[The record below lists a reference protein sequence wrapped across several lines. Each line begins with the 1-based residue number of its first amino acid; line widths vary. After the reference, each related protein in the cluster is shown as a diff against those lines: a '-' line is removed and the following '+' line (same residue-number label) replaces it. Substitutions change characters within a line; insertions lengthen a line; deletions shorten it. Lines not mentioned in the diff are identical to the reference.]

1 MPASVDAATTAANAI
16 HVDID
21 SSRVAQEATN
31 TTAGA
36 TSRPS
41 PSSTST
47 VAVHPEV
54 TAVSNTVEVLPAA
67 RVVIEDSVPSPPSSP
82 SLAPTSVSTLE
93 VPSTALPFSTPNQD
107 ATAVASTEPTEA
119 LTSTAPAS
127 TKPPTHPVKPT
138 EVPTAH
144 VASTPAAP
152 AVLTPAAATT
162 GYSKQAVVESTR
174 LAITHLDASTELPGI
189 ICEGPLYWANIIL
202 RDTAFQTVC
211 HRHLANLL
219 IHMSELIA
227 SNTDNI
233 HILPIYEKNIRMTL
247 QLCQLSYA
255 PVQRY
260 LPLDDKLIREVFP
273 ILILEVTSA
282 ILTIK
287 NTTTTNSTT
296 AVPAGLKETIVANT
310 IGNISKEIDIIFTE
324 ESSSTSNNVSSSGAS
339 SSGEAGV
346 GGGGGGGGGGGE
358 QVALSAVEKERRRHL
373 VDSVYTMC
381 IQKLSL

>member
-1 MPASVDAATTAANAI
+1 
-16 HVDID
+16 
-21 SSRVAQEATN
+21 
-31 TTAGA
+31 
-36 TSRPS
+36 
-41 PSSTST
+41 
-47 VAVHPEV
+47 
-54 TAVSNTVEVLPAA
+54 
-67 RVVIEDSVPSPPSSP
+67 
-82 SLAPTSVSTLE
+82 
-93 VPSTALPFSTPNQD
+93 
-107 ATAVASTEPTEA
+107 
-119 LTSTAPAS
+119 
-127 TKPPTHPVKPT
+127 
-138 EVPTAH
+138 
-144 VASTPAAP
+144 
-152 AVLTPAAATT
+152 
-162 GYSKQAVVESTR
+162 
-174 LAITHLDASTELPGI
+174 
-189 ICEGPLYWANIIL
+189 
-202 RDTAFQTVC
+202 
-211 HRHLANLL
+211 
-219 IHMSELIA
+219 MSELIA